1 MQLLHLS
8 KGPDSFAVSLYK
20 MGAGNYTVAV
30 GGSDFSARFLLQKE
44 GRQWSLWNKS
54 AFEVLT
60 GETAAS
66 LVDTLVYAD
75 FAMLNEMNT
84 RGDE

>member
-8 KGPDSFAVSLYK
+8 KGPDSFAVSLHK

-30 GGSDFSARFLLQKE
+30 GGSDLATRFLLEKV
-44 GRQWSLWNKS
+44 GRRWSLWNKNQW
-54 AFEVLT
+54 EVLT
-60 GETAAS
+60 GENAAS
-66 LVDTLVYAD
+66 LVDTLVHAD

-84 RGDE
+84 RGDA